1 MQTRATRSRRSP
13 GPEVERLRRVL
24 LAQAPLF
31 AEEKAYAAGVED
43 AIAAVLELGHI
54 VIDLDDGAL
63 RDADPR
69 EPQEPLGDD
78 RQVAVGDD
86 SPELPPEGGW
96 FG

>member
-1 MQTRATRSRRSP
+1 MQTRATRTRRRP

-31 AEEKAYAAGVED
+31 AEEKAYVAGVED

-54 VIDLDDGAL
+54 VIELDDGAL
-63 RDADPR
+63 PDGRTP
-69 EPQEPLGDD
+69 EPPARSDGE
-78 RQVAVGDD
+78 
-86 SPELPPEGGW
+86 ELPPDGGW